1 MDTTTYT
8 AVMMTV
14 GAVIL
19 MNVLFLLVVM
29 RAVARDREKLIEM
42 GEAQAEAARPLT
54 FDPEGLRRAPIGTLA
69 ILLLFL
75 MAILGLWSSVFWLLL
90 QRS

>member
-1 MDTTTYT
+1 MDDATYM
-8 AVMMTV
+8 AIMLTV
-14 GAVIL
+14 GAVIA

-29 RAVARDREKLIEM
+29 RAVARDREMLIEL
-42 GEAQAEAARPLT
+42 GEARPEQT
-54 FDPEGLRRAPIGTLA
+54 APPAYDPQGLRRAPIGTLA

-75 MAILGLWSSVFWLLL
+75 LVILGLWSSVYLLLL

>member
-1 MDTTTYT
+1 MDEATFT
-8 AVMMTV
+8 AIMLTI
-14 GAVIL
+14 GAVIA

-29 RAVARDREKLIEM
+29 RAVARDREMLIEL
-42 GEAQAEAARPLT
+42 GEARAEQAAAPSH
-54 FDPEGLRRAPIGTLA
+54 DPEGLRRAPIGTLA

-75 MAILGLWSSVFWLLL
+75 MAILGLWSSIYLLLL